1 MFFEILIASVLLFNS
16 KAAENALFQ
25 ALSADFCICVAA
37 FSLLSN
43 GYLIRVK
50 KHSPQLKKCIFQLRR
65 MKKFKRIFLASI
77 DFVGTKSDTENIYI
91 AKRYINLHLML
102 LSYILIYHDYSLE
115 IQQAGYSR
123 R

>member
-1 MFFEILIASVLLFNS
+1 MGEKVHFS
-16 KAAENALFQ
+16 AAEN
-25 ALSADFCICVAA
+25 
-37 FSLLSN
+37 
-43 GYLIRVK
+43 K
-50 KHSPQLKKCIFQLRR
+50 KL
-65 MKKFKRIFLASI
+65 KRIILASI